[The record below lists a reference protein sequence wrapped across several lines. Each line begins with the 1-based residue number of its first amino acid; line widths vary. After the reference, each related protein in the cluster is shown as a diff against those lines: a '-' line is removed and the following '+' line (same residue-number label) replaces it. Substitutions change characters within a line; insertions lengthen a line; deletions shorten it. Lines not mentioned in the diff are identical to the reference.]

1 MKLLVKKGRH
11 PKKYA
16 YGLFREEMGLELSY
30 VDINE
35 LSAKTGIPYMRLW
48 RLIRG
53 RYDWKADDFIKV
65 CVALNR
71 IDILNKIISEV
82 KNELPNLDVA
92 VTADKLG
99 EDYHKYIR
107 ERG

>member
-16 YGLFREEMGLELSY
+16 YNLFRKEMGLDLSY

-48 RLIRG
+48 RLVRG
-53 RYDWKADDFIKV
+53 RYDWKADDLIKV

-71 IDILNKIISEV
+71 VDILNLIIKTV
-82 KNELPNLDVA
+82 KKELPNLEA
-92 VTADKLG
+92 PVTPEHLG
-99 EDYHKYIR
+99 KDYYKYIR